1 MTYAGRQ
8 QLKCKA
14 GNGGIEKYNEL
25 KDINLIEIGLEKRE
39 RIAIN
44 PLLLCKTFKKM
55 NNWYTV
61 KVKFTKEFQDGTLKR
76 VTEPYLVSSL
86 SFTEAEARIYQ
97 EVGEFV
103 RGEFLVTSIAKTD
116 FADIFHYDD
125 AETWYKCKVSYTTED
140 DSGKEK
146 KVNNQFLVSAH
157 NAKQAYERIEESLK
171 GLMVSYEIPMI
182 TLTPIVEIY
191 PYSAQEMEEVDKAI
205 NAKAAPK
212 MEEEIINSPQIN
224 VAFNAIDEEE

>member
-1 MTYAGRQ
+1 
-8 QLKCKA
+8 
-14 GNGGIEKYNEL
+14 
-25 KDINLIEIGLEKRE
+25 
-39 RIAIN
+39 
-44 PLLLCKTFKKM
+44 M

-125 AETWYKCKVSYTTED
+125 AEDWYKCKVSYVTED
-140 DSGKEK
+140 ADSGKEK
-146 KVNNQFLVSAH
+146 KVNNNFLVSAH
-157 NAKQAYERIEESLK
+157 SVKEAYDRIEESLK
-171 GLMVSYEIPMI
+171 GLMVTYEIPMI
-182 TLTPIVEIY
+182 SLTPIVEIF
-191 PYSAQEMEEVDKAI
+191 PYVPGDIEGDEYHGGGSMAQHQE
-205 NAKAAPK
+205 
-212 MEEEIINSPQIN
+212 EEEINSPNIN
-224 VAFNAIDEEE
+224 VAFNASEEE